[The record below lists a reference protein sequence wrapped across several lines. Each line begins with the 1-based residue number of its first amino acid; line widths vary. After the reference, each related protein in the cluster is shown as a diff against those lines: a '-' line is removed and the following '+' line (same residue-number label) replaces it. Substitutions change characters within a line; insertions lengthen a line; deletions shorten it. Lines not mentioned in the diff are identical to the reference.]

1 MTKSLLLASLA
12 AICFL
17 FASCRVTNSQTDQE
31 TAIDHRIRASNGITV
46 GEPKVYDDSLLQQM
60 LNSAEAQLSSLQVLN
75 QTGISAN
82 FGAVT
87 GASQQFSSF
96 AVSAQGGPPMP
107 QSVLTN
113 NGATTQVANT
123 AAPTGNSVVTTTTA
137 PAQNTTTTLSPP
149 AAALATPPAA
159 TTSLP
164 SSYSVSASNIL
175 NEQMQVTYEI
185 ANLRLLV
192 EGPLSDR
199 MLNTSDGKT
208 FMKPRTTLGF
218 PITITPDKR
227 FKDAVAVVEVEVET
241 APNEDLSGPKQ
252 SPSIT
257 ALLPREKT
265 YNVAAIMDHN
275 TSLGGGIA
283 TQLAGVSVAFLHSRK
298 SYYVVQDQDTLALT
312 FSPEQH
318 DAKAEPRIGFL
329 WQFRPVLGSDYV
341 QSGLKQTFVQLSFP
355 SPKSASSLG
364 KIHVRTYWRKYDRD
378 TGLLKEVVQNSL
390 DEDAANSDIPVFDM
404 KQNIADFSPKD
415 LEDLGNG
422 QMLVNV
428 PGIFLGGTY
437 IRVGSTILQPG
448 SAGFTS
454 EYRRLRFIAPI
465 ADLATKD
472 VFIVAR
478 DGTEKALRIKNDC
491 DDKPKNLITIKS
503 TALEAVDESNTK
515 SDCYD
520 KLKNPITIRSTPFEA
535 IDESNTLL
543 KVEMEPFRSP
553 ITLPLT
559 LVVGGKVLGYS
570 DAPIRREGDTL
581 SVVLP
586 TSFLVANPVITVKPL
601 LVDDRFFATTSIVPA
616 GTEAERLV
624 LLQQG
629 TKLATYLLFG
639 RELDHVVAVSPKIPL
654 HSVGTGEA
662 DDSLRQIE
670 IPIATA
676 KSLKEIILQR
686 DKERPF
692 IVAVPAAAA
701 TDQAKQTL
709 KFQESVTV
717 GADEA
722 VVIGD
727 GLSSISKAQFQK
739 KDLVVVKSGDGKPI
753 TLKGLAAAG
762 ATASARTVDIDLI
775 PAAGK
780 ATTIK
785 LVVVNSKVETTSK

>member
-1 MTKSLLLASLA
+1 MTKSLLLTTLA
-12 AICFL
+12 AMCFL
-17 FASCRVTNSQTDQE
+17 FASCDDTNSQKDQE
-31 TAIDHRIRASNGITV
+31 TAIDHRTRASNGIAV

-60 LNSAEAQLSSLQVLN
+60 LNSAEAQLSSLQVLS
-75 QTGISAN
+75 QSGISAN

-96 AVSAQGGPPMP
+96 ALSAQGGPPMA

-113 NGATTQVANT
+113 NGATSQIANT
-123 AAPTGNSVVTTTTA
+123 AASAGNSVVTTTTA
-137 PAQNTTTTLSPP
+137 PVQNMTTTLSPP
-149 AAALATPPAA
+149 AAVLATPPAA
-159 TTSLP
+159 TTALP

-199 MLNTSDGKT
+199 VLNTSDGKT

-241 APNEDLSGPKQ
+241 APNEDLSGKKQ
-252 SPSIT
+252 PPSIT

-283 TQLAGVSVAFLHSRK
+283 TQLAGVSIAFLHSRK
-298 SYYVVQDQDTLALT
+298 SYYVVQDQDTVALT

-318 DAKAEPRIGFL
+318 DPKAEPRIGFL

-378 TGLLKEVVQNSL
+378 TGVLKDVVQNSL

-404 KQNIADFSPKD
+404 KQNIAGFSPTD

-454 EYRRLRFIAPI
+454 EYRRIRFIASI

-478 DGTEKALRIKNDC
+478 DGTEKALRIKD
-491 DDKPKNLITIKS
+491 
-503 TALEAVDESNTK
+503 
-515 SDCYD
+515 DCYD
-520 KLKNPITIRSTPFEA
+520 KQKNPITIRSTPVET

-543 KVEMEPFRSP
+543 KVEMEPFSSP
-553 ITLPLT
+553 ITLPLI
-559 LVVGGKVLGYS
+559 LVVGGKVFGYS
-570 DAPIRREGDTL
+570 DAPIRRDGNTL

-586 TSFLVANPVITVKPL
+586 TSFLVGNPAITVKPL
-601 LVDDRFFATTSIVPA
+601 LVDDRYFAITSIFSA

-629 TKLATYLLFG
+629 TKSATYLLFG
-639 RELDHVVAVSPKIPL
+639 RGLDRVAAVSPKIPL

-670 IPIATA
+670 LPTATA

-692 IVAVPAAAA
+692 IVAVPAPAA

-727 GLSSISKAQFQK
+727 GLGSIFKAQFQK
-739 KDLVVVKSGDGKPI
+739 KDLVVVKSGDGKSI
-753 TLKGLAAAG
+753 TVKGLAAAG
-762 ATASARTVDIDLI
+762 ATASARTVDVDLI